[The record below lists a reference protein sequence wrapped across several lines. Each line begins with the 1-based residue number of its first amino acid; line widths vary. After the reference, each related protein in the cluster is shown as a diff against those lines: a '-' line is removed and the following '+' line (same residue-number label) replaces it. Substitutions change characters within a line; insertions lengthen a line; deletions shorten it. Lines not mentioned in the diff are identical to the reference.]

1 MGTDCDCQHARYART
16 QFTDPNLGQAESAEM
31 LVKMR
36 ENSMRTGM
44 IMMKR
49 ILLRK
54 QQSPCTRW
62 ILTNAYTVA
71 KYQDRNASVVMAT
84 AQVYCSRH
92 RRLSTRT
99 SSSRWP
105 SCWTRWR
112 SLVPRLPL
120 SGWWRSTVRCPKMS

>member
-1 MGTDCDCQHARYART
+1 
-16 QFTDPNLGQAESAEM
+16 M

-84 AQVYCSRH
+84 AHVIAPD
-92 RRLSTRT
+92 T
-99 SSSRWP
+99 
-105 SCWTRWR
+105 
-112 SLVPRLPL
+112 
-120 SGWWRSTVRCPKMS
+120 GD